1 MPSMKAIK
9 RRIASVGN
17 TNQIMK
23 AMNLVA
29 ASRLQKDKEYLK
41 AVRPLLTETKRI
53 IGGVGYTEATAE
65 NLFVKKREVKNA
77 AFVVI
82 TSDRGLCGG
91 YNVNIAKEALAVIG
105 KVKNEKIIAVGV
117 KGRDFFRRRKKNII
131 SQYIGASDANFYEDA
146 QQIGKM
152 LVSMYRS
159 GEIDEVYVA
168 HTKFE
173 SMLSHV
179 PTVDRILPIVSDT
192 DELREHSGAE
202 MNYEPDVN
210 TFLEQ
215 AIPMYINA
223 FLYGAMVESAV
234 CEQASRM
241 MSMDAATNNAAEI
254 IEDLTLEYNRRR
266 QGAITQEI
274 NEIVSGANAL
284 S

>member
-9 RRIASVGN
+9 RRIASVSN
-17 TNQIMK
+17 TKQIMK

-29 ASRLQKDKEYLK
+29 ASRLQKDKEFLK

-53 IGGVGYTEATAE
+53 IGGVGFTEATAD
-65 NLFVKKREVKNA
+65 NIFVKNRKVKNA

-91 YNVNIAKEALAVIG
+91 YNVNISREALAVI
-105 KVKNEKIIAVGV
+105 KRTKNEKIIAVGS
-117 KGRDFFRRRKKNII
+117 KGRDFFRRRNRNII
-131 SQYIGASDANFYEDA
+131 SRYTSASNANFYEDA
-146 QQIGKM
+146 QQIGAT
-152 LVSMYRS
+152 LVSMYRA

-179 PTVDRILPIVSDT
+179 PTVDRILPIASDEGSLKKPE
-192 DELREHSGAE
+192 DGMS
-202 MNYEPDVN
+202 YEPDVN
-210 TFLEQ
+210 TFLEH
-215 AIPMYINA
+215 AVPTFVNA
-223 FLYGAMVESAV
+223 FLYGAMIESAV
-234 CEQASRM
+234 CEQAARM

-254 IEDLTLEYNRRR
+254 IEDLTLLYNRTR
-266 QGAITQEI
+266 QGIITQEI